1 MSINQVSIECPI
13 CYDDMDLLKNCVTTE
28 CGHKFHCSCLM
39 KNASVN
45 GFSCPMCR
53 NVMAE
58 EPESDDDDYSDD
70 DYESEYDDFVHDA
83 LENNRIED
91 NMLTGFRMFHQQI
104 NGEEVELEQEEDEE
118 EEEEV
123 EMVKPSAEF
132 IAAKLIAQGFTVTD
146 MVKSL
151 LLEHEEYSD
160 DYDENHTKAN
170 QLFGALRVLINNY
183 PRQSQIEI
191 EKYEKAAETQRQ
203 VATRIAAQ
211 VSSDAQEETIVIK
224 DGEIF
229 HGRQEVEQS
238 FGNQVQ
244 RYIMNNIN

>member
-1 MSINQVSIECPI
+1 
-13 CYDDMDLLKNCVTTE
+13 
-28 CGHKFHCSCLM
+28 
-39 KNASVN
+39 
-45 GFSCPMCR
+45 
-53 NVMAE
+53 MAE
-58 EPESDDDDYSDD
+58 EPESDDDDYSDSE
-70 DYESEYDDFVHDA
+70 YESEYDDFVNNA

-91 NMLTGFRMFHQQI
+91 DMLTGFRMFHQQI
-104 NGEEVELEQEEDEE
+104 NGEEVELEPEQDE

-132 IAAKLIAQGFTVTD
+132 IAAKLIAQGLTVTD

-170 QLFGALRVLINNY
+170 QLFGAVRVLINNY

-191 EKYEKAAETQRQ
+191 ERYEKAAETQRQ
-203 VATRIAAQ
+203 VATRLAAQ
-211 VSSDAQEETIVIK
+211 VLAQVSASNAEDAQEAIVIK

-229 HGRQEVEQS
+229 NGRQEVEHS
-238 FGNQVQ
+238 FGIQVQ
-244 RYIMNNIN
+244 RYMMNNIN

>member
-1 MSINQVSIECPI
+1 MSFNQVSIECPI

-58 EPESDDDDYSDD
+58 EPESDDDA
-70 DYESEYDDFVHDA
+70 EYDNY

-104 NGEEVELEQEEDEE
+104 NGEEVELEQEE

-123 EMVKPSAEF
+123 VEMAKPSPEF
-132 IAAKLIAQGFTVTD
+132 IAAKLIAQGLTVTD

-183 PRQSQIEI
+183 PRQSQREI

-211 VSSDAQEETIVIK
+211 VSSEAQEEAIVIK

-229 HGRQEVEQS
+229 HGRQEVEQI
-238 FGNQVQ
+238 FGNQFQ
-244 RYIMNNIN
+244 RFIGPNNINY